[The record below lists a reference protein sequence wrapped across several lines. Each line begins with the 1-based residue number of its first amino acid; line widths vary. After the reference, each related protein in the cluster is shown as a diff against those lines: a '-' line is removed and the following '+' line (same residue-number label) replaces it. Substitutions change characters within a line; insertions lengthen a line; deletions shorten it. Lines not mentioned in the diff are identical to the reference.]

1 MTSTITRDGAEL
13 RVALAGDLTGGAE
26 AMRFAKSIREE
37 ITSAGGLTS
46 VVISMKDVGFVDSS
60 GLGMLLGAREAAE
73 SVGAKLALESPNT
86 QFTHLLELTKL
97 TEVLGVR
104 K

>member
-1 MTSTITRDGAEL
+1 MVTLS
-13 RVALAGDLTGGAE
+13 GDLTGGAE
-26 AMRFAKSIREE
+26 AMRFAKLIREA
-37 ITSAGGLTS
+37 ITTASALTT
-46 VVISMKDVGFVDSS
+46 VVIDMKEVGFVDSS

-73 SVGAKLALESPNT
+73 SVGAKLALESPNA

-104 K
+104 Q

>member
-1 MTSTITRDGAEL
+1 MESSITREHDEL
-13 RVALAGDLTGGAE
+13 RVALSGDLTGGAE
-26 AMRFAKSIREE
+26 AMRFAKLIRDE
-37 ITSAGGLTS
+37 ITSASGVKS
-46 VVISMKDVGFVDSS
+46 VVINMKAVGFVDSS

-73 SVGAKLALESPNT
+73 SVGAKLALEAPNS

-97 TEVLGVR
+97 VDVLGVR